1 MGYEGYTLVLNTS
14 IGDHKVMCSS
24 ETVQEFLDCEEER
37 KQPIEE
43 NFKNTC
49 VVSALAII
57 IWISKGG
64 PCFNCRCQYEKM
76 WGKVSVN
83 VLMV

>member
-14 IGDHKVMCSS
+14 TEDHKVMCSS

-43 NFKNTC
+43 NFFKYMCGKCT
-49 VVSALAII
+49 II

-64 PCFNCRCQYEKM
+64 PHFNCRCQYEKM
-76 WGKVSVN
+76 WDKVSVN